1 MFFASSA
8 PLYGS
13 TQPKLFGFSLLLSA
27 VIICLMLPPPA
38 WSIETDP
45 QLEQQLDQ
53 YLNILD
59 QDQELSLQQLQTM
72 QQQLQANTPPASV
85 TRLYAMKVFYYLYN
99 NDEVQLAAALEQLG
113 NFARQHPS
121 PDVMAEALATQVEVL
136 FYQGQ
141 MNEAYQT
148 IVELESFL
156 ESVKQPRIRFYAN
169 NLLGRIYILDNQ
181 FELASKHL
189 HAAMEAVLE
198 TDDDRTAIRRTYL
211 LSQLAQLHADMQNLE
226 QGLEL
231 INQAIA
237 GVPDKIK
244 DHLPDF
250 YLTKGYIEGELGQHE
265 ASIQTHYL
273 ALEQATQQG
282 YQGIALLS
290 LNNIG
295 AAHILL
301 HQYQQAIEPLLQ
313 AKELAIELEDEYTQ
327 QLVLLN
333 LGYIEVMQGNY
344 DEGLQQMRSSIE
356 YYREHGRRSDLERF
370 LTEFAKALHHAGYHS
385 EEAAIL
391 REQRDLNKELF
402 QADRERILAEMQQR
416 FQAREQA
423 HHIQRLEQAN
433 ALQERTIENKQLQN
447 RLILLAA
454 FASALAGILM
464 WQLYRKVRHIN
475 RRLKEANKQLEFQ
488 SLRDP
493 LTGLFNRRS
502 FQQRMAK
509 RWQQKE
515 HRHHGEERDALIL
528 LDIDFFKQINDQ
540 HGHAAGDDI
549 LIEVAKRLTQSLRQH
564 DQAIRWGGEEFL
576 LYLHRIKPKDLNTL
590 VERTL
595 YLLAEKPF
603 MVNGQPIVV
612 TATAG
617 FITLPFDDIPEEKL
631 NWEKALQLA
640 DLALYSGKSK
650 GRNQACGVTGL
661 HVPLTEIMTSFDVEQ
676 NQPLTLQQLTCSEV
690 AGPKVHRT

>member
-1 MFFASSA
+1 MNFFLRTARP
-8 PLYGS
+8 PLAVILLWLGA
-13 TQPKLFGFSLLLSA
+13 TFCCLLLT
-27 VIICLMLPPPA
+27 PPA

-45 QLEQQLDQ
+45 QLEQLLDE
-53 YLNILD
+53 YLNSLG
-59 QDQELSLQQLQTM
+59 QDPEASSLQLKAMEQLIQPGT
-72 QQQLQANTPPASV
+72 APTSV
-85 TRLYAMKVFYYLYN
+85 TRFNAMKVFNFLYGD
-99 NDEVQLAAALEQLG
+99 DETKLTDALEQLIT
-113 NFARQHPS
+113 FARQHPS
-121 PDVMAEALATQVEVL
+121 PDVMGEALATKVEVL
-136 FYQGQ
+136 ATQGK

-148 IVELESFL
+148 IVELESYL
-156 ESVKQPRIRFYAN
+156 DAVKQPRIRYYAN
-169 NLLGRIYILDNQ
+169 NLIGRIYISDNQ
-181 FELASKHL
+181 FEQASKHL

-198 TDDDRTAIRRTYL
+198 TEDSRTAIRRTFL
-211 LSQLAQLHADMQNLE
+211 QGRLAQLYADMQNLE
-226 QGLEL
+226 QALEL
-231 INQAIA
+231 INLAIE
-237 GVPDKIK
+237 GMPDSIK
-244 DHLPDF
+244 DHLAEY
-250 YLTKGYIEGELGQHE
+250 YLIKGYIEGELGQHE
-265 ASIQTHYL
+265 ASIQTHYR
-273 ALEQATQQG
+273 ALEQAQQFG
-282 YQGIALLS
+282 YLGIALLS

-295 AAHILL
+295 ASHILL
-301 HQYQQAIEPLLQ
+301 HHYDQAIEPLQQ
-313 AKELAIELEDEYTQ
+313 ASELALELEDEHTQ
-327 QLVLLN
+327 QLIRLN
-333 LGYIEVMQGNY
+333 LGYIQVMQGNH
-344 DEGLQQMRSSIE
+344 DDGLQQMRSSIE
-356 YYREHGRRSDLERF
+356 FYREHGRRSDLERF
-370 LTEFAKALHHAGYHS
+370 LTEFAKALNHAGYHV

-391 REQRDLNKELF
+391 REQRELNKELF

-416 FQAREQA
+416 YQAREQA

-454 FASALAGILM
+454 FATALAGILM

-576 LYLHRIKPKDLNTL
+576 LYLHRIRPKDLTTL

-603 MVNGQPIVV
+603 TVNGQPIVV

-617 FITLPFDDIPEEKL
+617 FITLPFDDIPEEQL

-640 DLALYSGKSK
+640 DLALYAGKSK

-661 HVPLTEIMTSFDVEQ
+661 HVPLTDIMASFDVEQ
-676 NQPLTLQQLTCSEV
+676 NQPLTLQQLKCTEV
-690 AGPKVHRT
+690 AGPSVNRA